1 MNWICIGVACA
12 AALCLYLASPH
23 QALWRG
29 VQPSHRKW
37 LRWLALPLCAAAVLL
52 ASAEYGFWCAV
63 FIAMSGLML
72 ALVALPYLDVW
83 NRRRHVG

>member
-1 MNWICIGVACA
+1 
-12 AALCLYLASPH
+12 
-23 QALWRG
+23 
-29 VQPSHRKW
+29 
-37 LRWLALPLCAAAVLL
+37 LPLCAAAVLL